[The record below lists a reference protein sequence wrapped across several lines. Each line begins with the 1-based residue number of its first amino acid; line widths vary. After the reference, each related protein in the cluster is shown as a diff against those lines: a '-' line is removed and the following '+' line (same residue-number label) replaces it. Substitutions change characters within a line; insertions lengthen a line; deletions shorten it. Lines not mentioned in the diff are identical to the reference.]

1 MSLKSLFSAKD
12 MTLGRPWKRILEFAI
27 PMLIGNFA
35 QQLYNTADS
44 IIVGKFVGDNA
55 LAAVGSAMPILNLL
69 LALFVGIAT
78 GAGIVVSQSFGAR
91 DRDGLSK
98 AIGNCI
104 ALSGIATVVIMIVGP
119 LVTMPLLTLLGTPDS
134 IIGWCAQYLNIYF
147 IGIVGFFFYNM
158 LSGILRGLGDSV
170 SALGFLLLAAALNV
184 VLDLWFVRS
193 MGVAGVALAT
203 VVSQGISAIFCYIKL
218 ARMGDIFD
226 MNLKTMKLIPSMAM
240 RILRIGVPSG
250 VTQAIMATAGMVVLN
265 LTNAMGETVIACNVI
280 VMRVDGFAM
289 LPNMTFG
296 QAMSVYTGQN
306 VGAQKFDRVHK
317 GVKQGGL
324 IAASFST
331 LITLVLL
338 FLSPILFGFFTDTPE
353 LIDLA
358 TRMIRL
364 MAVGYICISVTQ
376 VLGGVMRGAGDTV
389 SPMWISIIST
399 IIIRIPVAYLLA
411 YLTRSAEY
419 PHGTGLS
426 RCRVECHKDNAQ
438 SCIFGSRG
446 ELDGRNA
453 ILSAD
458 RGEVKFAVDKVE
470 STSRI
475 GQNVVRF
482 RIYGID
488 RNLLIL
494 SIHLVASSAVAKDL
508 GVTDTDIIFLATN
521 GVIALDFLIAALDS
535 ERHFVVLHRAHLLRQ
550 AADQCLRIAILCPRI
565 CDA

>member
-91 DRDGLSK
+91 DRDGLTK

-324 IAASFST
+324 IASSFST

-353 LIDLA
+353 LINLA

-411 YLTRSAEY
+411 YKTRSAEY
-419 PHGTGLS
+419 PHGPP
-426 RCRVECHKDNAQ
+426 
-438 SCIFGSRG
+438 
-446 ELDGRNA
+446 
-453 ILSAD
+453 
-458 RGEVKFAVDKVE
+458 
-470 STSRI
+470 
-475 GQNVVRF
+475 
-482 RIYGID
+482 
-488 RNLLIL
+488 
-494 SIHLVASSAVAKDL
+494 
-508 GVTDTDIIFLATN
+508 
-521 GVIALDFLIAALDS
+521 IALYGSLMFSWVMGTVFSVIVFSVGKWKKKMYANQTDES
-535 ERHFVVLHRAHLLRQ
+535 
-550 AADQCLRIAILCPRI
+550 
-565 CDA
+565 